1 MKILEIAKRFNKY
14 NLSNFTPIKIGK
26 ISIGW
31 IKKENVKF
39 LEQFSNFFL
48 INKNRVM
55 IKPELKTTKKLNSTF
70 NIVVSVLTRKKI
82 LQKKK
87 DEFFPVFNFPALEI
101 PRKVDFKKPYFR
113 VNRSAVRFFGFRSW
127 GVHLNGFTNQN
138 NNIKIWIAKRN
149 KNKKSYPSKLDNLV
163 GGGQPAGL
171 TPKENLVKESAE
183 EANVKKSLAR
193 KAEAV
198 GSMSYC
204 IETSEGLC
212 SDTMFI
218 YDLELPKRFK
228 PKCND
233 NEIES
238 FFLIDGKKILKKIE
252 NDSNFKPNSQLV
264 ALDFL
269 IRKKLVG
276 FNQEKSVNLFFSEIN
291 RKF

>member
-1 MKILEIAKRFNKY
+1 
-14 NLSNFTPIKIGK
+14 
-26 ISIGW
+26 
-31 IKKENVKF
+31 
-39 LEQFSNFFL
+39 
-48 INKNRVM
+48 
-55 IKPELKTTKKLNSTF
+55 
-70 NIVVSVLTRKKI
+70 
-82 LQKKK
+82 
-87 DEFFPVFNFPALEI
+87 
-101 PRKVDFKKPYFR
+101 
-113 VNRSAVRFFGFRSW
+113 
-127 GVHLNGFTNQN
+127 
-138 NNIKIWIAKRN
+138 
-149 KNKKSYPSKLDNLV
+149 
-163 GGGQPAGL
+163 
-171 TPKENLVKESAE
+171 
-183 EANVKKSLAR
+183 
-193 KAEAV
+193 
-198 GSMSYC
+198 MSYC

>member
-1 MKILEIAKRFNKY
+1 LKILEIAKRFNKY

-193 KAEAV
+193 KAKAV